1 MSLWQNL
8 AFFDKEGK
16 NYNMKYDSTTDMWSG
31 DIFLPQVSIDLF
43 EVGQLF
49 ILQKMFNK
57 TTQALE
63 YGYPHTTT
71 NNCDWDAEWE
81 TETPDKI
88 FLFQFDR
95 NFNDGTQSALTQE
108 PDGPPLV
115 KYTRLTIP
123 IDYDANQNF
132 VLTATG
138 NITLANPSIETVGQT
153 GFIDIIQDG
162 TGSRTLTLGTD
173 YESPASGGITLT
185 TTAAATDIVPYV
197 VVAAN
202 RVALGTPQ
210 LAFG

>member
-1 MSLWQNL
+1 
-8 AFFDKEGK
+8 
-16 NYNMKYDSTTDMWSG
+16 
-31 DIFLPQVSIDLF
+31 
-43 EVGQLF
+43 
-49 ILQKMFNK
+49 MFNK

-123 IDYDANQNF
+123 IDYDANQ
-132 VLTATG
+132 TEYTDPITG
-138 NITLANPSIETVGQT
+138 KS
-153 GFIDIIQDG
+153 FI
-162 TGSRTLTLGTD
+162 
-173 YESPASGGITLT
+173 
-185 TTAAATDIVPYV
+185 ATDEI
-197 VVAAN
+197 
-202 RVALGTPQ
+202 RSIALQ
-210 LAFG
+210 VNLAFSSAVGSLDVNVLPS